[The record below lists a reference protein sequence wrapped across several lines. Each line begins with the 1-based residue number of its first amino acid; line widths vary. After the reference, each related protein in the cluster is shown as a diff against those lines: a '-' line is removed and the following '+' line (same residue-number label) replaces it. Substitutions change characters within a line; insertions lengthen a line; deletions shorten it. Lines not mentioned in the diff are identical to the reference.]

1 MRKTAYTPGTQ
12 GSDITRFLREE
23 LERANN
29 ATESTWTHET
39 LEKLTQEPT
48 RKRVGMMVYADGS
61 LWNPGSGEG
70 VYILLSSGW
79 QKLG

>member
-12 GSDITRFLREE
+12 GGNLTRFLREE

-29 ATESTWTHET
+29 ATESAWTHET